1 MRKYPID
8 FVIPIVIAAAAGALV
23 NYAGGK
29 WIDWKEEQS
38 KEKVYSDTMIGAAA
52 TENVPVVTSIAEMF
66 EEDFFTFYCDIPM
79 VHLGRSV
86 SYDGVSYTVY
96 ELESGENVLVD
107 DYIYNIC
114 YGGYDAGE
122 SSEMGSDSSDF
133 NNIMTFEPIIS
144 KESTHHSSSHTDNVV
159 YDVMPIGRVVK
170 EPVPREIIEQL
181 EENGY
186 TLTDPS
192 FYVDMRGDF
201 EYFHRKDYEENL
213 DAVVGVAAI
222 CAFCIIRYIFIASGM
237 FSPLIPLRFLK
248 KWKRYIIYYNTIY
261 YDENVKQMLDYR
273 KQGKIEDA
281 AKEFS
286 HLTAVDMAEA
296 MEAMD
301 IWDEIY
307 EEGIL

>member
-1 MRKYPID
+1 MP
-8 FVIPIVIAAAAGALV
+8 
-23 NYAGGK
+23 GGNGLTG
-29 WIDWKEEQS
+29 S
-38 KEKVYSDTMIGAAA
+38 ST
-52 TENVPVVTSIAEMF
+52 
-66 EEDFFTFYCDIPM
+66 
-79 VHLGRSV
+79 
-86 SYDGVSYTVY
+86 SYDGVVYDVY
-96 ELESGENVLVD
+96 ELESGETVLVD
-107 DYIYNIC
+107 DYFYNIC
-114 YGGYDAGE
+114 YGGYDTDE
-122 SSEMGSDSSDF
+122 NSEMGSGSSDTYDVMPF
-133 NNIMTFEPIIS
+133 GPILG
-144 KESTHHSSSHTDNVV
+144 KESFHFSSSDT

-170 EPVPREIIEQL
+170 EPVPRELIEKF

-186 TLTDPS
+186 ILTDPS

-261 YDENVKQMLDYR
+261 YDENIKQILDYR

-281 AKEFS
+281 AREFS
-286 HLTAVDMAEA
+286 HLTSADMEEA

-307 EEGIL
+307 GEGILQMAGK